1 MGKILEG
8 RWDCSYCGTKGIL
21 GRHRECLNC
30 GRPRG
35 EDVKFYLPSSKDY
48 VPDEEAQKISQ
59 KPDWLCGYCGSYNP
73 DTSTICKSCGAKRSE
88 NEKDY
93 FDVQN
98 QKRTLNNQ
106 DQVKEQF
113 QEKVNIDEQ
122 TKYEDFRNDLETNV
136 PNPKINNHI
145 VKGTIAIFLSIICIF
160 GLFSIFT
167 PKNTTMEI
175 TGFSWQRTIEIEQ
188 YRTFH
193 ENDWSV
199 PDGGRIAS
207 QKSEIHHYDKVL
219 DHYETKTRK
228 VTKKRISGYKKHTK
242 TKDLGNGYFKE
253 ETEKVPIYEEYT
265 ETEKYK
271 EPVYKDVP
279 VYWTKYYYDIER
291 WVYER
296 SVTTKKNDQS
306 PYWGETNL
314 QFDERVSKKI
324 EEYVLIGIT
333 NSKKEQVRNI
343 VLNDMQEWSK
353 FEIGQKVKVKVY
365 VGGIIK
371 LNE

>member
-21 GRHRECLNC
+21 GRHRECPNC

-48 VPDEEAQKISQ
+48 VPDEETQKIGR

-73 DTSTICKSCGAKRSE
+73 DTSKICKSCGAKRSE

-93 FDVQN
+93 FDVQK

-106 DQVKEQF
+106 EQEKEQF
-113 QEKVNIDEQ
+113 QKKLNIDESTQ
-122 TKYEDFRNDLETNV
+122 YEELRNEPENNV
-136 PNPKINNHI
+136 YNLKINNHI
-145 VKGTIAIFLSIICIF
+145 KCAIAILLSIILIF
-160 GLFSIFT
+160 GLVSIFT
-167 PKNTTMEI
+167 PKNTTMEV

-199 PDGGRIAS
+199 PDGGRITS

-219 DHYETKTRK
+219 DHYETKTRQ
-228 VTKKRISGYKKHTK
+228 VTKQRISGYETYTT
-242 TKDLGNGYFKE
+242 TKDLGNGYFEE
-253 ETEKVPIYEEYT
+253 ETHERPIYETYYEN
-265 ETEKYK
+265 ETYE
-271 EPVYKDVP
+271 EPVYRDVP

-296 SVTTKKNDQS
+296 SVTTSQNDQS

-314 QFDERVSKKI
+314 QSDERISKKN

-333 NSKKEQVRNI
+333 SYKKEQVRNI
-343 VLNDMQEWSK
+343 VLNDMQKWSE

-365 VGGIIK
+365 VGGITK
-371 LNE
+371 LDE